1 MQIRLPVGVSE
12 RADKIRFIQGL
23 FLFITIMCGA
33 MLGSPAAR
41 GLLSMGMILWR
52 FCHPWQRTAVLI
64 FVCAVGP
71 YAELWVV
78 YGVLLQNGSASDQYS
93 LEWFD
98 ASAFFVI
105 MMGAIPF
112 WGASTGMSFRA
123 YALLMAID
131 APAAWLFA

>member
-23 FLFITIMCGA
+23 FLFITFMCGA

-41 GLLSMGMILWR
+41 GLLCMGMILWR
-52 FCHPWQRTAVLI
+52 FCHQWQRTAVLMFI
-64 FVCAVGP
+64 CAVGP

-98 ASAFFVI
+98 ASAF
-105 MMGAIPF
+105 
-112 WGASTGMSFRA
+112 SSS
-123 YALLMAID
+123 
-131 APAAWLFA
+131 